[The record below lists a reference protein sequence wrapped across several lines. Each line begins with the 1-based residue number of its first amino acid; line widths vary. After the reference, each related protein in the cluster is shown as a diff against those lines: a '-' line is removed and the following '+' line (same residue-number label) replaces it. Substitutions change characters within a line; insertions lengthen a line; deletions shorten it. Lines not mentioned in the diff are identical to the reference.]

1 MIKTITHHA
10 PQFLKET
17 WRHHE
22 VSILLVPTID
32 HVLTGELFIQWDG
45 KNYGLY
51 RLTESRAP
59 RYVGMYRELMLA
71 LFKARQLH

>member
-10 PQFLKET
+10 PQFLKEA

-32 HVLTGELFIQWDG
+32 HVLAGDLFIQWDG

-59 RYVGMYRELMLA
+59 RYIGRYRELLSA

>member
-10 PQFLKET
+10 PQFLAET
-17 WRHHE
+17 WRHHD

-32 HVLTGELFIQWDG
+32 HVLAGELFIQWDG

-51 RLTESRAP
+51 RLTESRSP
-59 RYVGMYRELMLA
+59 RHIGLYRELMSA